1 MICFQAAHYLS
12 FFRRVITK
20 LDTIGI
26 DKDNFL
32 KEMAKLKAEAS
43 KGWTLFDDENVVSI
57 GAWREVVNY
66 CVKNRC
72 YPTVILLEKLSLAD
86 EVPERS

>member
-26 DKDNFL
+26 DKDNFP
-32 KEMAKLKAEAS
+32 KEMAQLKAEAS
-43 KGWTLFDDENVVSI
+43 
-57 GAWREVVNY
+57 
-66 CVKNRC
+66 
-72 YPTVILLEKLSLAD
+72 
-86 EVPERS
+86 